1 MDRMEDEDLIE
12 ILCAYVAVSDGLR
25 DEMFLRV
32 RELGLTGILMQRSN
46 DLGQ

>member
-25 DEMFLRV
+25 DEMFLR
-32 RELGLTGILMQRSN
+32 EGAWPDGDFNAAIE
-46 DLGQ
+46 